1 MGVAS
6 AGLGAAGS
14 LFGGVGSIL
23 GGISE
28 ASQDRY
34 EARIAQQNANMAGND
49 ADVALDQGDVAA
61 QRAYQEGAQRLGA
74 QRAQMAANG
83 TVLNGGS
90 DLDVQNAIAMTTG
103 QNVAGIQYNAN
114 ARALDYR
121 NQVVNFDNE
130 AAADRKAASS
140 AIFGGAMGAA
150 GSLIGGASQFA
161 DRWDDMKDMGAL
173 EGSGTS
179 SAGQSWNNWAQRY
192 SNYAGG
198 VG

>member
-6 AGLGAAGS
+6 AAMGAGGS
-14 LFGGVGSIL
+14 LLGGVGSIL

-28 ASQDRY
+28 ASQDKY
-34 EARIAQQNANMAGND
+34 EARIAQQNANMAGRD

-61 QRAYQEGAQRLGA
+61 QRAYQQGAQQLGA

-83 TVLNGGS
+83 VTLNNGS
-90 DLDVQNAIAMTTG
+90 ALDVQNATAMTTG

-114 ARALDYR
+114 ARAVDYR

-130 AAADRKAASS
+130 AAADKKAASS
-140 AIFGGAMGAA
+140 AILGGAMGAA

-161 DRWDDMKDMGAL
+161 DKWDDMKDSGAL
-173 EGSGTS
+173 EGGGEDAGMSNAFAGTGVNISG
-179 SAGQSWNNWAQRY
+179 W
-192 SNYAGG
+192 
-198 VG
+198 